1 VKPDRWQQVSQ
12 LYHAALAKD
21 ASERGPFLA
30 QTCEG
35 DDAVR
40 REVESLLAR
49 EGTVEG
55 FLAAPALEM
64 AAKVMAEDSGGSL
77 TGRQMGTYQIQSALG
92 AGGMGEVYRARDRKL
107 NRDVA
112 LKVLPEH
119 FALDAARL
127 ARFRREAQILAS
139 LNHPNIA
146 AIYGLEESTS
156 VGALV
161 LELVEGPTLA
171 DRIAQ
176 GPLPISEALPVA
188 RQIAEALEA
197 AHEHGIIHRDLKPA
211 NIKVRPDGTVKV
223 LDFGLAKALGSAG
236 SSHDASP
243 SATITSPAMMTAPG
257 VVLGTAAYM
266 SPEQARGKAV
276 DKRADIWA
284 FGCVLYEMLTG
295 QRAFGG
301 EDVAGTLARVVE
313 REPDFDALSASIPAR
328 VGQAL
333 RVCLRKDP
341 RQRVGDIRDVRLA
354 LEGAFETADAH
365 TGAPVHVPPSRRVG
379 LAGAWGIVAGG
390 AIVGALMWFAI
401 RPPAPRV
408 MRLTIAPTAASM
420 LSISGFA
427 RDLAITPDGSRIVYV
442 GANGTQLFMRAL
454 DALEP
459 VAIFTGIH
467 EGPFVSPDGE
477 WVGFCVPGA
486 LKKVAMTGGPAVT
499 MVSLDG
505 GSRGA
510 TWARDGTVIF
520 ATGNVATGLQRVS
533 AAGGTPEVLTR
544 PDRAQQESD
553 HLWPEILPAGRGVLF
568 TTTALTGGLD
578 AAQVAV
584 LDLQTGVR
592 KVLIRGG
599 SHAHYVP
606 SGHLVY
612 AAAGALRAVAFD
624 PVRLETRGTPVP
636 IVDQIVTTGAGGADA
651 VVAGDGTLAYVS
663 GGGGAVE
670 PQRTL
675 VWVNRQGQETPIA
688 APPRA
693 YVYPR
698 IAPDGASIAVYSQ
711 DQELD
716 IWRWDLARSTLT
728 RLTLG
733 GANDIHPAWTANGRR
748 LIFSSERAGARNLFW
763 QAADGTGAV
772 ERLTESPNQQNAVAV
787 SPDGTRLIFTEADGK
802 TRADVMQVELDGT
815 HRATP
820 LVQTP
825 FSEQNGIIS
834 PGGRWLAYQA
844 DDSGQL
850 EVYVRPFPDVNGG
863 HWQVSTGGGTRPLW
877 APNGQEL
884 FYVSPAGALMRVGV
898 ERSPSWA
905 TTQPTRLIKE
915 GYFTAPPAT
924 AGRTYDISPDGQRF
938 LLIKPETATPPSI
951 VVVQN
956 WFEELKRLVPT
967 N

>member
-1 VKPDRWQQVSQ
+1 MGRS
-12 LYHAALAKD
+12 A
-21 ASERGPFLA
+21 
-30 QTCEG
+30 
-35 DDAVR
+35 
-40 REVESLLAR
+40 
-49 EGTVEG
+49 
-55 FLAAPALEM
+55 
-64 AAKVMAEDSGGSL
+64 
-77 TGRQMGTYQIQSALG
+77 GRQIGSYQIQSALG

-127 ARFRREAQILAS
+127 ARFKREAQILAS

-176 GPLPISEALPVA
+176 GPLPVSEALPVA
-188 RQIAEALEA
+188 RQIADALEA

-223 LDFGLAKALGSAG
+223 LDFGLAKALEQAG
-236 SSHDASP
+236 SSPDVPSP
-243 SATITSPAMMTAPG
+243 TITSPAMMTGPG
-257 VVLGTAAYM
+257 VILGTAAYM

-313 REPDFDALSASIPAR
+313 REPDFDALPPAVPAR

-341 RQRVGDIRDVRLA
+341 KQRVGDIRDVRLA
-354 LEGAFETADAH
+354 LEGAFETADAQ
-365 TGAPVHVPPSRRVG
+365 TAAPVHVPPWRRVG
-379 LAGAWGIVAGG
+379 LVRCLGYRRGRRHHRHPDVVRDASTRAAG
-390 AIVGALMWFAI
+390 
-401 RPPAPRV
+401 
-408 MRLTIAPTAASM
+408 MRLTITPTAASE
-420 LSISGFA
+420 LAISGFA

-442 GANGTQLFMRAL
+442 GANGTQLFVRAL

-459 VAIFTGIH
+459 MAIFTGIH
-467 EGPFVSPDGE
+467 EGPFVSPDGQ

-486 LKKVAMTGGPAVT
+486 LKKVTMTGGPAVT

-510 TWARDGTVIF
+510 TWAPDGTVIF

-544 PDRAQQESD
+544 PDRAQQEGD

-612 AAAGALRAVAFD
+612 AAAGTLRAVAFD
-624 PVRLETRGTPVP
+624 PARLETRGTPVP

-663 GGGGAVE
+663 GGRGAVE

-675 VWVNRQGQETPIA
+675 VWVSRQGQETPIA

-716 IWRWDLARSTLT
+716 IWRWDVARTTLT

-733 GANDIHPAWTANGRR
+733 GANDIYPAWTADGRR

-787 SPDGTRLIFTEADGK
+787 SPDGTRLIFTEATPK
-802 TRADVMQVELDGT
+802 TGADVMQVELDGT
-815 HRATP
+815 RRVTP
-820 LVQTP
+820 LLQTP
-825 FSEQNGIIS
+825 FTERNGDIS
-834 PGGRWLAYQA
+834 PDGRWLAYQA
-844 DDSGQL
+844 DDSGQP

-884 FYVSPAGALMRVGV
+884 FYASPVGALMRVGV

-905 TTQPTRLIKE
+905 
-915 GYFTAPPAT
+915 AT
-924 AGRTYDISPDGQRF
+924 SPQC
-938 LLIKPETATPPSI
+938 
-951 VVVQN
+951 
-956 WFEELKRLVPT
+956 
-967 N
+967 